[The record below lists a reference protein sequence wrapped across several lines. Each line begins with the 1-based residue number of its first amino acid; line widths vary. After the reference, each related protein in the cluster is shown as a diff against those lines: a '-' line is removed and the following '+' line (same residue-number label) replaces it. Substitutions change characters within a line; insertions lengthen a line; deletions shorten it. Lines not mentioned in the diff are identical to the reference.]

1 MTRRE
6 IIERAA
12 GILAVVG
19 VGAAVEAAPPALKV
33 TTPTLPTGDVG
44 ELTSDATAGAWT
56 DTKAPAY
63 TTSPGGAW
71 TGSPKTTTVELNTA
85 NMASIGV
92 VHICDAPADR
102 MLYRFC
108 LPTSGGPYRFCG
120 LLNDGAG
127 MLRES
132 VEVRGGEWVAV
143 YSDRCEIGGVAYPYA

>member
-1 MTRRE
+1 MLTE
-6 IIERAA
+6 KP
-12 GILAVVG
+12 
-19 VGAAVEAAPPALKV
+19 GALPPLQLQSVSASA
-33 TTPTLPTGDVG
+33 
-44 ELTSDATAGAWT
+44 ELTADATAGAWT

-108 LPTSGGPYRFCG
+108 LPTYGGPYRFCG
-120 LLNDGAG
+120 LRNDGAG
-127 MLRES
+127 MLREP

-143 YSDRCEIGGVAYPYA
+143 YSDRYEIGGVVYPYA